1 MAETNTYCEI
11 CGSPTGGRPY
21 RALVD
26 GVEMILC
33 VSCYV
38 RLSRTGRAKLVKEEK
53 RRVQSRPL
61 PRPRRPSIELLDL
74 VEDYPDRIREAREAR
89 GWSTAVL
96 AQKLRISEAMLR
108 KIEQGKVKPTIDL
121 ARKIEKLLGI
131 RLLEPIDDV
140 EGYEA
145 EPPTGI
151 TLGDIVVVDR
161 DED

>member
-1 MAETNTYCEI
+1 MAETSAYCEI

-38 RLSRTGRAKLVKEEK
+38 RLSRTGRAKLVKETKSHAQK
-53 RRVQSRPL
+53 RSL

-96 AQKLRISEAMLR
+96 AQKLRISETMLR
-108 KIEQGKVKPTIDL
+108 KIEQGKIKPTIDL
-121 ARKIEKLLGI
+121 AKRIEKLLGI
-131 RLLEPIDDV
+131 RLLEPIDEIED
-140 EGYEA
+140 YEA
-145 EPPTGI
+145 GAATGI